1 MRTIV
6 YIDGFNLY
14 YRMLKRSK
22 YKWLDLHA
30 LCKEVLHES
39 SDIIAINFYTARI
52 SSRLD
57 PSSPKDQNTYLDAL
71 KTLPSLNIYYGR
83 FQVTNKRMFLSQP
96 VKFVPECKIHL
107 NPNPKYACVVK
118 TEEKGSDVNLSV
130 HLVRDA
136 LTNAFDHAAIITN
149 DTDLVEPVRIV
160 VEEAKLPLT
169 LVTPG
174 DKTAEDLRKIAT
186 HIRNIRKSHLKKSQ
200 FPDSVISTDG
210 KLFQKPGNW

>member
-1 MRTIV
+1 MKTIV

-22 YKWLDLHA
+22 YKWLNLHA
-30 LCKEVLHES
+30 LCNEVLHEF

-57 PSSPKDQNTYLDAL
+57 PSSPKDQNTYLNAL

-83 FQVTNKRMFLSQP
+83 FQVTNKWMFLSQP
-96 VKFVPECKIHL
+96 VKFKPECNIHL
-107 NPNPKYACVVK
+107 NSNPKYAYVVK
-118 TEEKGSDVNLSV
+118 TEEKGSDVNLGV

-136 LTNAFDHAAIITN
+136 LTNAFNHAVIITN
-149 DTDLVEPVRIV
+149 DTDLVEPARIV

-169 LVTPG
+169 LITPG
-174 DKTAEDLRKIAT
+174 DKTAEDLKKIAT
-186 HIRNIRKSHLKKSQ
+186 HIRYIRNNHLKKSQ
-200 FPDSVISTDG
+200 FPDSVISADG
-210 KLFQKPGNW
+210 KLFRKPEKW